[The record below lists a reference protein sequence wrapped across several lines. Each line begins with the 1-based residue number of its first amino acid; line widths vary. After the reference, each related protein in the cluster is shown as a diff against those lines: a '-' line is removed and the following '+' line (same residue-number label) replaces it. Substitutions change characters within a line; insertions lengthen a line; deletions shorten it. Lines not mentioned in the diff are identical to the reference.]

1 MPQTHPRHTPP
12 TPAGAASQRGHGPT
26 IKGVTERGGV
36 QRPMAKIATQRILML
51 RTGAT
56 EWVDAARLQGST
68 DLPLSPRG
76 VEQIRREVAALGHPP
91 LAAIVCGPD
100 EASTSTAAVLAE
112 VSGAKVIPVQ
122 DLDEVHFGL
131 WEGMLRSELEERFCR
146 AGKQWDDDPAS
157 VVPPEGESL
166 DVFALRLLPALRRA
180 IGKLGGRRG
189 ATSVSRMGGTG
200 EGVGVVLRPIADA
213 LVRCV
218 LAGRPSNELCSAIET
233 RPQPQWFE
241 VKPDQSW
248 DLLVGSRREPSISA
262 A

>member
-1 MPQTHPRHTPP
+1 
-12 TPAGAASQRGHGPT
+12 
-26 IKGVTERGGV
+26 
-36 QRPMAKIATQRILML
+36 MAKIATQRILML

-56 EWVDAARLQGST
+56 EWVDSGRLQGAT
-68 DLPLSPRG
+68 DLPLSVRG
-76 VEQIRREVAALGHPP
+76 VQQIRGEVAALGHPP
-91 LAAIVCGPD
+91 LTAIVCGPD
-100 EASTSTAAVLAE
+100 EASAATAEVLAE
-112 VSGAKVIPVQ
+112 VSGAKVVAVRE
-122 DLDEVHFGL
+122 LEEVNFGL

-180 IGKLGGRRG
+180 ITKLGGRRG
-189 ATSVSRMGGTG
+189 ASTVSRLGGVGG
-200 EGVGVVLRPIADA
+200 EGVGIVLRPIADA

-218 LAGRPSNELCSAIET
+218 LAGRPSNELCSVIET

-248 DLLVGSRREPSISA
+248 DLVVGSRREPSVSA